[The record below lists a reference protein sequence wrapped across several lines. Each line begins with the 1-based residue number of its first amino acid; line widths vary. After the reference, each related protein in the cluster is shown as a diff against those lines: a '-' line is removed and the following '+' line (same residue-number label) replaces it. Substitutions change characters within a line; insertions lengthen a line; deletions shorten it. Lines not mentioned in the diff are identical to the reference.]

1 MILPKNYFIMIT
13 TYAGWCTLIAIN
25 HLASI
30 RGILTAVLMTHFAST
45 SFSSSNIAHYL
56 LSLCRFA
63 TLALIGQITPITSI
77 TATHSNR
84 SSLTKFKPMAKSEYN
99 TYTQVYMET
108 SVPWCATGPRIVKP
122 IEKSI

>member
-30 RGILTAVLMTHFAST
+30 RGILTSVLMTHSASK

-56 LSLCRFA
+56 QSLCRFA
-63 TLALIGQITPITSI
+63 TLALIGQITPI

-99 TYTQVYMET
+99 TLTRVYMET
-108 SVPWCATGPRIVKP
+108 RVPWCATGPRIVKP